1 MDKDSA
7 EARLIK
13 GEQMK
18 AVLNVGKY
26 LPIILW
32 LVAIHSTFVGIG
44 LILMPASVM
53 PFFGFEAYTEK
64 FFPVQGGVFHLVMG
78 VAYALA
84 ARGVERFGGLI
95 ILTIAAKFMATIFLF
110 IYYFSIAKIWTVL
123 LSAIGDCL
131 MGITILLF
139 FLYFS
144 KGKKPT

>member
-32 LVAIHSTFVGIG
+32 LVAIHSFFVGIG
-44 LILMPASVM
+44 LIFMPASVM
-53 PFFGFEAYTEK
+53 PFFGFEAYAEK

-84 ARGVERFGGLI
+84 AKDVERFGGLI
-95 ILTIAAKFMATIFLF
+95 ILAIAAKFMAAIFLF
-110 IYYFSIAKIWTVL
+110 TYYISIDKIWMVL
-123 LSAIGDCL
+123 LSAISDCL
-131 MGITILLF
+131 MGIGILLA
-139 FLYFS
+139 FLSYS
-144 KGKKPT
+144 RNKK